1 MRFEDQRLRLV
12 NELKLEGITS
22 PVVLNAFAKVPR
34 EHYVLPEYRD
44 YAYQNRPLPIKEGQT
59 ISQPLMIAIMLQLLD
74 LQPTDIVLEIGTGS
88 GYQSALLAEIV
99 KEVCTVERLETL
111 SLNAQKILRNAGY
124 NNIYFRI
131 GDGYSGWQKAYPPH
145 KEFDK
150 ILVSAAARE
159 VPKHLVEQLK
169 MGGKMAIPIG
179 KTGFQILYIVTKTED
194 GLDIAE
200 AGGCSFVPLVCD
212 DKTLR

>member
-74 LQPTDIVLEIGTGS
+74 LQSTDIVLEIGTGS

-99 KEVCTVERLETL
+99 QEVCSVEILESL
-111 SLNAQKILRNAGY
+111 SLNAQKVLRNAGY
-124 NNIYFRI
+124 NNVYFRI
-131 GDGYSGWQKAYPPH
+131 GDGHSGWQKAYPPH

-150 ILVSAAARE
+150 ILVSAAAQE
-159 VPKHLVEQLK
+159 VPKRLVEQLK
-169 MGGKMAIPIG
+169 KGGKMAIPIG
-179 KTGFQILYIVTKTED
+179 KTGFQILYIVTKTEN

-200 AGGCSFVPLVCD
+200 AGGCSFVPFVCD

>member
-1 MRFEDQRLRLV
+1 MRFEDQRIRLV

-131 GDGYSGWQKAYPPH
+131 GDGYSGWRKAYPPH